1 MYENYVVSFSFGI
14 AFGFMIANLLEQFR
28 SVRGFVEADQSIDIY
43 QVANQ
48 VLLDVIR
55 GYGVNCVSES
65 ILRDEILPKALE
77 RLNLGQGT
85 SPETLSVPPSQ
96 EGLLYDTLEVLV
108 YSYIENDGSS
118 FDDTD
123 DESS

>member
-1 MYENYVVSFSFGI
+1 MVSFSFGI
-14 AFGFMIANLLEQFR
+14 AFGFMIANMLEQFR

-77 RLNLGQGT
+77 RLDLGQGT

-96 EGLLYDTLEVLV
+96 KGLLYDTLYDTLEVLV